1 MSSSVLLKSN
11 NNNFSSFLKNG
22 VRLNLAKRLGQLN
35 LLRKGCGTDETGD
48 LTPSAQCWTASGDAK
63 RRYLLGVVTGSSTCS
78 SSGFA
83 RWRLQRV
90 QKRDSLLVD
99 VTLLISTTSDIFQE
113 TSCVFRHFIW
123 GRKRINPLNV
133 FHDFPETIIRI
144 LVGLGLNQ
152 LFNKMEENS

>member
-35 LLRKGCGTDETGD
+35 LLRKDCGTGD
-48 LTPSAQCWTASGDAK
+48 LTPSAQSWTASGDAK
-63 RRYLLGVVTGSSTCS
+63 RRYLLGVVTGSS

-113 TSCVFRHFIW
+113 TSCVFRHFIR
-123 GRKRINPLNV
+123 GKRINPLNT
-133 FHDFPETIIRI
+133 FHDFPETIIWMGI
-144 LVGLGLNQ
+144 LVESNQ
-152 LFNKMEENS
+152 LFKKMKENSWSKNE